1 MKNQRTIL
9 PITETNYAYAKA
21 MYQFNKDPKYKHL
34 ADQLEMA
41 LLEAGYDDID
51 MDILD
56 DRIKAVLNLIK
67 KRNYDN

>member
-1 MKNQRTIL
+1 
-9 PITETNYAYAKA
+9 

-51 MDILD
+51 MDVLD